1 MLHDPNAES
10 LFPRLTEEALRHL
23 REAGEEIE
31 LEPGAV
37 LFSEG
42 DQNYQFFVVLDGEV
56 RITKQVG
63 AEETLLALHVPGEF
77 TGEISIL
84 TGGPAIATGRAVDK
98 VRVLRVE
105 PDKFRRLVAECPPVA
120 RVVLSAMAARSSDVD
135 AQLRQEEK
143 MAALGKMAAGLAHE
157 LNNPASAAQRSAG
170 QLRESIRC
178 LQSLVLERDRP
189 FSADERRIL
198 GELQGK
204 ALSAIAQRENGQPAL
219 DPMAQSDL
227 EDALTEWLEDRGV
240 EEAWNQAPVLAA
252 AGIGP
257 DQLDAMAADIGEEA
271 LLSVLPWIEGL
282 FSLAELLDQIENS
295 TTRISELVTS
305 IKEYSYMDQAKEQEI
320 DLHDGLESTLTM
332 LGHKLRKGNIEV
344 VREYD
349 RNLPR
354 VCAHGSE
361 LNQVWTNLIDNAID
375 AMKETGGKLTLRT
388 SRFKDNVLVEVSDT
402 GKGIPKEVQRRVF
415 EPFFTTK
422 AVGEGTGLGLDIAR
436 RIVTRRHNG
445 EIRFESEPGKTLFEV
460 WLPIPC
466 GGEVDAEEIAT
477 ADKAEAG

>member
-23 REAGEEIE
+23 REEGEEIE

-42 DQNYQFFVVLDGEV
+42 DQNYQFFVILDGEV
-56 RITKQVG
+56 RITKQIG
-63 AEETLLALHVPGEF
+63 GEEAPLALHVPGEF
-77 TGEISIL
+77 TGEISML
-84 TGGPAIATGRAVDK
+84 TGGPAIATGRAVGRA
-98 VRVLRVE
+98 RVLRID

-120 RVVLSAMAARSSDVD
+120 RVVLSAMAARANDVD
-135 AQLRQEEK
+135 AQLRQDEK

-178 LQSLVLERDRP
+178 LQTLVLERERP
-189 FSADERRIL
+189 FTADERRVL
-198 GELQGK
+198 GELQSK
-204 ALSAIAQRENGQPAL
+204 ALAALAQRENGGPAL

-227 EDALTEWLEDRGV
+227 EDAVTEWLEERGA
-240 EEAWNQAPVLAA
+240 EEAWNHAPVLAA
-252 AGIGP
+252 AGVGP
-257 DQLDAMAADIGEEA
+257 DRLDAFAADIGEEA
-271 LLSVLPWIEGL
+271 LVSLLPWIEGIL
-282 FSLAELLDQIENS
+282 NLAELLDQIENS
-295 TTRISELVTS
+295 TTRISELVTAV
-305 IKEYSYMDQAKEQEI
+305 KEYSYMDQAPEQEI

-332 LGHKLRKGNIEV
+332 LGHKLRKGNVEV

-349 RNLPR
+349 RTLPR

-361 LNQVWTNLIDNAID
+361 LNQVWTNLIDNAVD
-375 AMKETGGKLTLRT
+375 AMKDIGGTLTLRT
-388 SRFKDNVLVEVSDT
+388 SRFKDNVLVEVMDT
-402 GKGIPKEVQRRVF
+402 GPGIPKDAQRRIF

-422 AVGEGTGLGLDIAR
+422 SVGEGTGLGLDIAR

-445 EIRFESEPGKTLFEV
+445 EIRFESQPGKTLFEV

-466 GGEVDAEEIAT
+466 GGDVTAEEIA
-477 ADKAEAG
+477 AAERGE

>member
-23 REAGEEIE
+23 REQGEEIE

-56 RITKQVG
+56 RITKLVG
-63 AEETLLALHVPGEF
+63 GEETLLALHVPGEF

-84 TGGPAIATGRAVDK
+84 TGGPAIATGCAVDK
-98 VRVLRVE
+98 ARVLRVE

-120 RVVLSAMAARSSDVD
+120 QVVLSAMAARSSDVD

-143 MAALGKMAAGLAHE
+143 MVALGKMAAGLAHE

-170 QLRESIRC
+170 QLRESIRG

-198 GELQGK
+198 GELQAK
-204 ALSAIAQRENGQPAL
+204 ALSAIAQRENGVPAL

-227 EDALTEWLEDRGV
+227 EDALTEWLEDHGV
-240 EEAWNQAPVLAA
+240 EEAWNQAPVLAV

-332 LGHKLRKGNIEV
+332 LGHKLRKAKIEV

-349 RNLPR
+349 RDLPR

-375 AMKETGGKLTLRT
+375 AMNETGGTLTLRT
-388 SRFKDNVLVEVSDT
+388 SRFKDNVLVEVIDT

-422 AVGEGTGLGLDIAR
+422 SVGEGTGLGLDIAR

-466 GGEVDAEEIAT
+466 EGKVDAEEIAA
-477 ADKAEAG
+477 ADRAAAD